1 MINLLNNDMILF
13 ISTYLNLKYLK
24 NFSLC
29 NKNLYILIGGNNILK
44 YKIELNLNNDYL
56 NFVYHLTNYN
66 YNIIYKNYLLEKAI
80 NQITL
85 IYGSRS
91 CGYYDMRYI
100 FELMY
105 NGADISYQKVKEI
118 DQVFYI
124 YFYKNI
130 KKCIKKSDRKNTLK
144 NINKQRMLT
153 SLRNNFKIYKNKN
166 DIYHKSYIKLINDV
180 NFYY

>member
-1 MINLLNNDMILF
+1 MINLLNNDIILF
-13 ISTYLNLKYLK
+13 ISTYLNLKNLK

-29 NKNLYILIGGNNILK
+29 NKYLYKLIGGNNILK
-44 YKIELNLNNDYL
+44 YKIELYLNNDYK
-56 NFVYHLTNYN
+56 NFVYSLLNFKYDKKYLN
-66 YNIIYKNYLLEKAI
+66 KLLEKAI
-80 NQITL
+80 KQITV
-85 IYGSRS
+85 IYGTRS

-105 NGADISYQKVKEI
+105 NGANISSQKVKEI
-118 DQVFYI
+118 DSVFYI
-124 YFYKNI
+124 FFYKNI

-166 DIYHKSYIKLINDV
+166 DICHKSYIKLIDDI